1 MTQMMKPASA
11 LNSYYK
17 HVTMYKEQSEQN
29 KEKNE
34 NWKNK
39 EVNRDYRDHHVYIKF
54 LTRQN

>member
-1 MTQMMKPASA
+1 MKPASA